1 MRELRSGVRRGRSA
15 TTVGEVERSVVEQG
29 SNPMVIRR
37 KRSIKKNKQ
46 QPEPEPEVEQQQQDD
61 DQNNV
66 DGGKVYFRG
75 CNSVQITTKM
85 ELDKEKDRDLET
97 RCFDEIREIG
107 LNVVG
112 DLEMEDDYHDA
123 EENMETDKAP
133 AAEQLEEEEDE
144 ENTTPT
150 LTPFKAPGLELRRRS
165 AIAQMALRIN
175 DEMSAKK
182 RYLEKGL
189 LRQTLLHESS
199 NSYEMDDEKRQ
210 GSVPLASLEC
220 EVTNHNYEMYDQ
232 QLEGSVPV
240 DIPECET
247 AKDVVVDR
255 HNNKQKKKD
264 QVAPVTED
272 EMRRLSKRKASG
284 AFAEQPNVE
293 DHLIEAP
300 EEFETES
307 SMKRNV
313 RGPTLLPHIFNT
325 NTRNRKVIEYNEH
338 GQPVGQFS
346 SELASYMGVLARQM
360 VPIVH
365 GKWKT
370 VPSTLKEELW
380 RCLEAKYVLEASS
393 RKLLVNG
400 IGDKWRS
407 FKSNLTRKYILPFKE
422 EPDRL
427 IHPPPMYRFIKQ
439 EHWEEFVKSRLS
451 DAFQALH
458 EAQSERRGKNIY
470 PHRLGRTGY
479 AGLVEKMIKSD
490 GVTPEEIDRCVLWK
504 KARQNKNGEYDDDVT
519 REQAEIIDE
528 LKKQVDNGSLVC
540 DGNIDVLTMALGT
553 PEHSGRVRGAGKFA
567 SQSTFFRK
575 PKRQGLKVA
584 DRLHVQR
591 KLIENKWQE
600 ERVSRLRVEDQLLN
614 TQNMVSRLEET
625 LANFMQNGKSMQ
637 GKSPASNSNKLPLIN
652 CGNSRVGPSS
662 TSTLVPV
669 NNNGNMGKKL
679 ALTSNRVP
687 VNNKENLGKGPALT
701 STRVPISNKENLGKG
716 PASTSNRVH
725 IKNNENLGN
734 STAPSSDRANSNN
747 YEPSTSG
754 SSQSRDWRNDEENL
768 PVIQVTTPRHV
779 ARSVKDSNVSPFQ
792 RFYNS
797 ASQKLTGNIPFI
809 SVPVDSAVFGTDME
823 LYLDLDDV
831 QYMCHMED
839 LSENCVMAYIKHLY
853 DILLKK
859 GIQHTYEFI
868 NPASVSAAKDA
879 DLSKIITSRLMNT
892 NCEWVFI
899 PVNPDGAHWLLVA
912 INMVAMSCYWLDP
925 SGLQTRYNIKPFIT
939 FALKGLHRDGVR
951 RSSPIWYNIKC
962 PKQKNSVE
970 CGFYV
975 MKFMREIIDDPNMFT
990 RSEPFPKSTYKQSE
1004 IDEVRLEWIQTVEA
1018 YV

>member
-1 MRELRSGVRRGRSA
+1 MRELRSGLRRGRSA
-15 TTVGEVERSVVEQG
+15 ATVGEVERSVVEQG
-29 SNPMVIRR
+29 SSAMVIRR

-46 QPEPEPEVEQQQQDD
+46 PEPEVEQQQQDD
-61 DQNNV
+61 V
-66 DGGKVYFRG
+66 DGGKAYFRG
-75 CNSVQITTKM
+75 CNSVQATTET
-85 ELDKEKDRDLET
+85 ELDKEKDQELET

-112 DLEMEDDYHDA
+112 DLEMEDDYRDA
-123 EENMETDKAP
+123 EDNLETDKAP
-133 AAEQLEEEEDE
+133 APEELEEEEE
-144 ENTTPT
+144 EEDQGNLTPT
-150 LTPFKAPGLELRRRS
+150 FTSYKAPGLELRRRS
-165 AIAQMALRIN
+165 PFAQMALHIN

-182 RYLEKGL
+182 WHLEKGL
-189 LRQTLLHESS
+189 LRQTLLHEPS
-199 NSYEMDDEKRQ
+199 NNCEMDDEKWEE
-210 GSVPLASLEC
+210 SVPLAALEC
-220 EVTNHNYEMYDQ
+220 EVTNHNYEMYDHKH
-232 QLEGSVPV
+232 EVSVPV

-247 AKDVVVDR
+247 PKDVVVDS
-255 HNNKQKKKD
+255 KKKD
-264 QVAPVTED
+264 KVVLTSMAAPVAED
-272 EMRRLSKRKASG
+272 EMRRRTRLLGKRKASG
-284 AFAEQPNVE
+284 AVGGQPNLE

-300 EEFETES
+300 EEFDSES
-307 SMKRNV
+307 GMKRNV

-325 NTRNRKVIEYNEH
+325 NNRHRKVIEYNEH
-338 GQPVGQFS
+338 GQPIGQFS
-346 SELASYMGVLARQM
+346 SELASFMGVLARQM

-365 GKWKT
+365 EKWKT

-407 FKSNLTRKYILPFKE
+407 FKSTLTRKYVLPFKE

-439 EHWEEFVKSRLS
+439 EHWDEFVKSRLN

-553 PEHSGRVRGAGKFA
+553 PEHSGRVRGGGKFV

-575 PKRQGLKVA
+575 PKRQGLKIA
-584 DRLHVQR
+584 DKLHEQR

-600 ERVSRLRVEDQLLN
+600 ERVSRLRVEEQLLD

-625 LANFMQNGKSMQ
+625 LVNFMQNGKEL
-637 GKSPASNSNKLPLIN
+637 ASVSTMLPSKNNEDLE
-652 CGNSRVGPSS
+652 GVGPSL
-662 TSTLVPV
+662 TSTMAPV
-669 NNNGNMGKKL
+669 KKNGNLGKKL
-679 ALTSNRVP
+679 ASTSNRVP
-687 VNNKENLGKGPALT
+687 INNKENLGKGPALT
-701 STRVPISNKENLGKG
+701 SARENLGKG
-716 PASTSNRVH
+716 PASTSIRVH
-725 IKNNENLGN
+725 PKNNEKLGN
-734 STAPSSDRANSNN
+734 SPASSSDRANSNN
-747 YEPSTSG
+747 YEPSTSS
-754 SSQSRDWRNDEENL
+754 SSQSRVWRNDEENL
-768 PVIQVTTPRHV
+768 PVVQVTPPRHV

-792 RFYNS
+792 RFYNR
-797 ASQKLTGNIPFI
+797 ASQIMTGSIPFI

-853 DILLKK
+853 DMLMKK
-859 GIQHTYEFI
+859 GIQHKYEFI
-868 NPASVSAAKDA
+868 NPVSVSAAKDA

-892 NCEWVFI
+892 NCEWVFV
-899 PVNPDGAHWLLVA
+899 PVNSDGAHWLLVA

-925 SGLQTRYNIKPFIT
+925 SGLPTRCNIKPFVTIG
-939 FALKGLHRDGVR
+939 LKGLHKDGVR

-990 RSEPFPKSTYKQSE
+990 RSEPFPKSTYEQDE
-1004 IDEVRLEWIQTVEA
+1004 IDEVRLEWIQTVES

>member
-1 MRELRSGVRRGRSA
+1 MRELRSGLRRGRSA
-15 TTVGEVERSVVEQG
+15 ATVGEVERSVVEQASG
-29 SNPMVIRR
+29 AMVIRR
-37 KRSIKKNKQ
+37 KRSIIKKTK
-46 QPEPEPEVEQQQQDD
+46 QPEPEPEVEQQQQQDD
-61 DQNNV
+61 
-66 DGGKVYFRG
+66 R
-75 CNSVQITTKM
+75 
-85 ELDKEKDRDLET
+85 ELEN

-123 EENMETDKAP
+123 EEHMETDTAH
-133 AAEQLEEEEDE
+133 AAEQLEEEEE
-144 ENTTPT
+144 EEDQGNTTPT
-150 LTPFKAPGLELRRRS
+150 FTSYKAPGLELRRRS
-165 AIAQMALRIN
+165 PIAQMALHIN

-182 RYLEKGL
+182 RHLEKGL
-189 LRQTLLHESS
+189 LRQTWMTKWE
-199 NSYEMDDEKRQ
+199 E
-210 GSVPLASLEC
+210 SVPLAAPEF
-220 EVTNHNYEMYDQ
+220 EVANHNYEMYDHKH
-232 QLEGSVPV
+232 EVSVPV

-247 AKDVVVDR
+247 AKDVVVDS
-255 HNNKQKKKD
+255 KKKD
-264 QVAPVTED
+264 KVALTSMAAPVAERTK
-272 EMRRLSKRKASG
+272 LLGKRKG
-284 AFAEQPNVE
+284 AVGGQPNLE

-300 EEFETES
+300 EEFDTES
-307 SMKRNV
+307 GMKRNV
-313 RGPTLLPHIFNT
+313 RGPTLLPHVFNT
-325 NTRNRKVIEYNEH
+325 NNIHRKVIEYNEH
-338 GQPVGQFS
+338 GQPIGQFS
-346 SELASYMGVLARQM
+346 SELASFMGVLARQM

-365 GKWKT
+365 EKWKT

-407 FKSNLTRKYILPFKE
+407 FKSTLTRKYVLPFKE

-439 EHWEEFVKSRLS
+439 EHWVEFVKSRLN

-553 PEHSGRVRGAGKFA
+553 PEHSGRVRGGGKFV

-575 PKRQGLKVA
+575 PKRQGLKIA
-584 DRLHVQR
+584 D
-591 KLIENKWQE
+591 KLRECP
-600 ERVSRLRVEDQLLN
+600 VLRVEEQLLD

-625 LANFMQNGKSMQ
+625 LTNFMQNGKEL
-637 GKSPASNSNKLPLIN
+637 ASVSTMLPSNNNEDLE
-652 CGNSRVGPSS
+652 GVGPSS
-662 TSTLVPV
+662 TSTMAPV
-669 NNNGNMGKKL
+669 KKNGNLVCQGKKL

-687 VNNKENLGKGPALT
+687 INNKENLGKGPALT
-701 STRVPISNKENLGKG
+701 STREILGKG
-716 PASTSNRVH
+716 PASTSNRVLP
-725 IKNNENLGN
+725 KNNEKLGN
-734 STAPSSDRANSNN
+734 SPASSSDRANSNN
-747 YEPSTSG
+747 YEPSTSS
-754 SSQSRDWRNDEENL
+754 SSQSRVWRNDEENL
-768 PVIQVTTPRHV
+768 PVVQVTPPRHV

-792 RFYNS
+792 RFYNR
-797 ASQKLTGNIPFI
+797 ASQIMTGSIPFI

-839 LSENCVMAYIKHLY
+839 LSENCVMAYIKHLH
-853 DILLKK
+853 DMLMKK
-859 GIQHTYEFI
+859 GIQHKYEFI
-868 NPASVSAAKDA
+868 NPVSVSAAKDA

-892 NCEWVFI
+892 NCEWVFV
-899 PVNPDGAHWLLVA
+899 PVNSDGAHWLLVA

-925 SGLQTRYNIKPFIT
+925 SGLPTRYNIKPFVTIG
-939 FALKGLHRDGVR
+939 LKGLHKDGVR

-990 RSEPFPKSTYKQSE
+990 RSEPFPKSTYEQDE
-1004 IDEVRLEWIQTVEA
+1004 IDEVRLEWIQTVES